1 VVAKPGAVERLAS
14 LRAETL
20 EEIRLYELRHGEAV
34 SQAEL
39 AGRLDVT
46 QGAISKLEHSDD
58 VRVSTLRQ
66 YLEALGARLELVAV
80 FDDDDRRVPIHL
92 AATTQPDR
100 AGVSS
105 VSARLAPTGSYG
117 RLRQRCSA
125 VPIRSFIREDADE
138 RRRAHTGV
146 GLITRRSW
154 VQIPPPPP
162 SKVEVRPG
170 AQAPGLLPFSSPIPY
185 PSHRNRHRCRISRVV
200 TCSAAT
206 KQGDLMTTNQ
216 QPR

>member
-1 VVAKPGAVERLAS
+1 MARPKFSELRDTVVAKSGAAERLAD

-20 EEIRLYELRHGEAV
+20 EEIRLYELRHGEAI

-92 AATTQPDR
+92 GRNDAA
-100 AGVSS
+100 
-105 VSARLAPTGSYG
+105 
-117 RLRQRCSA
+117 
-125 VPIRSFIREDADE
+125 
-138 RRRAHTGV
+138 
-146 GLITRRSW
+146 
-154 VQIPPPPP
+154 
-162 SKVEVRPG
+162 
-170 AQAPGLLPFSSPIPY
+170 
-185 PSHRNRHRCRISRVV
+185 
-200 TCSAAT
+200 
-206 KQGDLMTTNQ
+206 
-216 QPR
+216 